1 MNWTQLCTILWLR
14 WRLSRNQFHRG
25 GAITAVLS
33 IIAMVI
39 AVVMVFVGG
48 VGGLLAGAI
57 GLAKARPETIM
68 LVWDALV
75 GAFLFLWLIG
85 VIAEIQ
91 RSESIDLPRLLHLPV
106 SLRGVFV
113 MNYLASHFN
122 PILMFAL
129 SAALGLSLGLTWSNG
144 LVMVLLVPLVL
155 TFTFMV
161 TAWTYC
167 LRGWLVALT
176 VNPRKRRNVIMV
188 ITLSFVLLSQAPN
201 LYFNVYLRH
210 RAPRPP
216 APQTVNNSPGGANP
230 VQTDNKPKGIIPPAF
245 LAAHNYVP
253 VLWVPKG
260 ARALAEG
267 NAWPAI
273 WGSLGALLLGVAGLA
288 QAYRSTL
295 RFYLGAEK
303 TGPARPRAVAPV
315 TGVPRRN
322 FLEKQVPLVSDDVAA
337 LALATFRG
345 FTRAPEVKMALFTNI
360 LVLVALA
367 GVMFAQGGKTTN
379 VAAQLFIGV
388 AAVGIT
394 FFGLIQL
401 MFNQFGYDRDG
412 FRALV
417 LLPTRRRDVLL
428 GKNLAL
434 VPVVLFLGLGLLAL
448 LAVLARLPIL
458 VVLAAGFQLLAMFL
472 LLCIVGNFL
481 SALVPYRISAGSL
494 KPAKPPLKVVLI
506 ILVAQFFLP
515 VLMIPV
521 FIPPA
526 LGMLSAHL
534 DWLPGALVDA
544 ILSLLLLELTLF
556 LYRAALNPLGR
567 LLDRREKQ
575 ILQVVCQENE

>member
-1 MNWTQLCTILWLR
+1 MNWSQLRTILWLR
-14 WRLSRNQFHRG
+14 WRLSRNQFRRG

-33 IIAMVI
+33 IIATVI
-39 AVVMVFVGG
+39 AVMMVFVGG
-48 VGGLLAGAI
+48 VGGLLAGALA
-57 GLAKARPETIM
+57 LAKARPEIIM
-68 LVWDALV
+68 LVWDALIGV
-75 GAFLFLWLIG
+75 FLFLWLIG
-85 VIAEIQ
+85 VMAEIQ

-122 PILMFAL
+122 PILLFAL
-129 SAALGLSLGLTWSNG
+129 SAALGLSLGLAWSNG
-144 LVMVLLVPLVL
+144 LLMVLLVPLVL

-188 ITLSFVLLSQAPN
+188 ITFSFVLVSQAPN

-230 VQTDNKPKGIIPPAF
+230 VQTDNKPKGIIPPA
-245 LAAHNYVP
+245 LVAAHNYVP

-303 TGPARPRAVAPV
+303 TGTARPRAAVPV

-322 FLEKQVPLVSDDVAA
+322 FLEKQVPLVSDDIAA

-345 FTRAPEVKMALFTNI
+345 FTRAPEVKMALFTNV
-360 LVLVALA
+360 LVLVVLA
-367 GVMFAQGGKTTN
+367 GVMFAQFSKTTN
-379 VAAQLFIGV
+379 AAAQLFIGV

-394 FFGLIQL
+394 FFGLVQL

-434 VPVVLFLGLGLLAL
+434 VPVVLLLGLGLLAL
-448 LAVLARLPIL
+448 LAVIARLPIL
-458 VVLAAGFQLLAMFL
+458 VVLAASFQLLAMFL
-472 LLCIVGNFL
+472 LLCIAGNFL
-481 SALVPYRISAGSL
+481 SVMVPYRISAGSL

-506 ILVAQFFLP
+506 IMVAQMFLP

-534 DWLPGALVDA
+534 DWLPSALVDA
-544 ILSLLLLELTLF
+544 FLSALLLAGTVF
-556 LYRAALNPLGR
+556 LYRSTLDPLGR
-567 LLDRREKQ
+567 LLDHREKQ
-575 ILQVVCQENE
+575 ILLVVCQENE

>member
-1 MNWTQLCTILWLR
+1 MNWSQLRTILWLR
-14 WRLSRNQFHRG
+14 WRLSRNQFYRG

-33 IIAMVI
+33 IIATVV
-39 AVVMVFVGG
+39 AVMMVFVGG
-48 VGGLLAGAI
+48 IGGLLAGALA
-57 GLAKARPETIM
+57 LAKARPEIIM

-85 VIAEIQ
+85 VMAEIQ

-113 MNYLASHFN
+113 MNYLASHFT
-122 PILMFAL
+122 PVLMFAL
-129 SAALGLSLGLTWSNG
+129 SAALGLALGLTWGNG
-144 LVMVLLVPLVL
+144 LLMVLLVPSVL

-167 LRGWLVALT
+167 LRGWFVALT

-188 ITLSFVLLSQAPN
+188 ITLLFVLASQIPN

-216 APQTVNNSPGGANP
+216 QAANTSPGGVNSAQP
-230 VQTDNKPKGIIPPAF
+230 DSTPKGAIPPAF

-273 WGSLGALLLGVAGLA
+273 WGSLGAFLLGAAGLA

-315 TGVPRRN
+315 AGVPRSS

-337 LALATFRG
+337 LALASFRSM
-345 FTRAPEVKMALFTNI
+345 TRAPEVKMALFTNI
-360 LVLVALA
+360 LVLVGLA
-367 GVMFAQGGKTTN
+367 AVMFAQGGKTTN
-379 VAAQLFIGV
+379 AAAQLFIGT

-394 FFGLIQL
+394 FFGLVQL

-434 VPVVLFLGLGLLAL
+434 VPVMLFLGLGLLAL
-448 LAVLARLPIL
+448 LAVLAHLPVL
-458 VVLAAGFQLLAMFL
+458 VVLAASFQLLATFL

-481 SALVPYRISAGSL
+481 SVIVPYRISAGSL

-506 ILVAQFFLP
+506 IMVAQFLLP

-544 ILSLLLLELTLF
+544 FLSLILLILAAFVYHL
-556 LYRAALNPLGR
+556 ALNPLGR

-575 ILQVVCQENE
+575 ILLVVCQENE